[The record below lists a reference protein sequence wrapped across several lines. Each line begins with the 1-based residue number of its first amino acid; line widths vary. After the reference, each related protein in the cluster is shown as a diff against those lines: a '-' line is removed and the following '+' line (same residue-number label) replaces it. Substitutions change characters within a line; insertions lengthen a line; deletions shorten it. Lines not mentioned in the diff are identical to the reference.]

1 MFATLL
7 GSLPRP
13 PLADDAAPEALLDA
27 VLELQVEH
35 GLEPLTDAGW
45 ALDGEDPV
53 AAWRATAAR
62 TDGLVKAVV
71 DGPFTSGRPAAE
83 VRAVLLGLAE
93 AGCRWIEVHEPGA
106 TGIGAD
112 ADERARFMDAHAT
125 LTAGFGADVH
135 LSLAITG
142 GSADGAGIDTL
153 LAGAYA
159 SLALDLIDGPDNW
172 RLATKWPADRGLI
185 CGALST
191 REGSDDGP
199 ELLLWAARYGASTRG
214 RGPARVGL
222 ATAGS
227 LAALPWAVA
236 AEKVRRLGEAA
247 RLAAAPLDEP
257 LAAIDPRAV
266 DKRSAALGRY
276 EPDADRPAGRKV
288 WRRPRK
294 NTVMLLAWATD
305 RGHLGVQRVL
315 GIFEVARTAGSLAL
329 AVQDGASRP
338 P

>member
-1 MFATLL
+1 M
-7 GSLPRP
+7 R
-13 PLADDAAPEALLDA
+13 AA
-27 VLELQVEH
+27 
-35 GLEPLTDAGW
+35 
-45 ALDGEDPV
+45 
-53 AAWRATAAR
+53 
-62 TDGLVKAVV
+62 LV
-71 DGPFTSGRPAAE
+71 
-83 VRAVLLGLAE
+83 GLAE

-112 ADERARFMDAHAT
+112 ADDRARFMDAHAT
-125 LTAGFGADVH
+125 LTAGFGDDVH

-172 RLATKWPADRGLI
+172 RLATKWPAERGLI

-199 ELLLWAARYGASTRG
+199 ELLLWAARYAASTRG

-227 LAALPWAVA
+227 LAALSWAVA

-247 RLAAAPLDEP
+247 RLAAAPLDES

-276 EPDADRPAGRKV
+276 EPNADRPEPA
-288 WRRPRK
+288 
-294 NTVMLLAWATD
+294 
-305 RGHLGVQRVL
+305 
-315 GIFEVARTAGSLAL
+315 
-329 AVQDGASRP
+329 ASVP
-338 P
+338 ASPAEET

>member
-27 VLELQVEH
+27 VLELQAQH

-45 ALDGEDPV
+45 GLGRQDAV
-53 AAWRATAAR
+53 AAWQASAGR
-62 TDGLVKAVV
+62 TDRLVKAVV
-71 DGPFTSGRPAAE
+71 EGPFTSGRPADE
-83 VRAVLLGLAE
+83 LRAVLLALAD
-93 AGCRWIEVHEPGA
+93 AGCRWIEVHEPAA

-112 ADERARFMDAHAT
+112 ADARARFMGLHAS
-125 LTAGFGADVH
+125 LTADLGADMH

-142 GSADGAGIDTL
+142 GSADDAGVETL

-159 SLALDLIDGPDNW
+159 SLAVDLIDGPDNW
-172 RLATKWPADRGLI
+172 RLATAWPAERGLI

-199 ELLLWAARYGASTRG
+199 EMLLWAARYGASTRG

-227 LAALPWAVA
+227 LAALPWSLA
-236 AEKVRRLGEAA
+236 AEKVRRLGDAV
-247 RLAAAPLDEP
+247 RLATAPREEL
-257 LAAIDPRAV
+257 LASIDPRAI

-276 EPDADRPAGRKV
+276 EPPAPRRDRP
-288 WRRPRK
+288 
-294 NTVMLLAWATD
+294 
-305 RGHLGVQRVL
+305 
-315 GIFEVARTAGSLAL
+315 ES
-329 AVQDGASRP
+329 SSE
-338 P
+338 

>member
-7 GSLPRP
+7 GSVPRP
-13 PLADDAAPEALLDA
+13 SLADDVAPEALLDA
-27 VLELQVEH
+27 VLELQAEH

-45 ALDGEDPV
+45 ALDRDDPV
-53 AAWRATAAR
+53 AAWQGTAAR
-62 TDGLVKAVV
+62 TERLVKAVV
-71 DGPFTSGRPAAE
+71 DGPFTSGGPAAE
-83 VRAVLLGLAE
+83 LRAVLLRLAD
-93 AGCRWIEVHEPGA
+93 AGCRWIEVHEPAA
-106 TGIGAD
+106 TNIGAD
-112 ADERARFMDAHAT
+112 ADARARFVDMHTT
-125 LTAGFGADVH
+125 LTTELDADVH

-142 GSADGAGIDTL
+142 GSADDAGIETI

-159 SLALDLIDGPDNW
+159 SLALDLIAGPDNW
-172 RLATKWPADRGLI
+172 RLATAWPTDRGLI

-227 LAALPWAVA
+227 LAAVSWSVA

-247 RLAAAPLDEP
+247 RLATAPLDEQ
-257 LAAIDPRAV
+257 LASIDPRAI

-276 EPDADRPAGRKV
+276 EPGAT
-288 WRRPRK
+288 RPRR
-294 NTVMLLAWATD
+294 
-305 RGHLGVQRVL
+305 RG
-315 GIFEVARTAGSLAL
+315 
-329 AVQDGASRP
+329 RP
-338 P
+338 TET